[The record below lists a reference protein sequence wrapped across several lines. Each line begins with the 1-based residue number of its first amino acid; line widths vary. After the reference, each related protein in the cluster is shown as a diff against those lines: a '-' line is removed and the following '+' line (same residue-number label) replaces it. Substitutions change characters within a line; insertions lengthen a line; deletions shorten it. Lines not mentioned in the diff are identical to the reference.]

1 MTKHKDQMVRRILS
15 ITVLHS
21 VLGRLHLQ
29 ECFQVYKCIHG
40 SCQETYR
47 ELNAF
52 VSHVQTHESEA
63 EYRCHLCP
71 KTFRTLLDLGA
82 HQYLHALYP
91 TQETKKDVR
100 CDHEE
105 CV

>member
-1 MTKHKDQMVRRILS
+1 M
-15 ITVLHS
+15 
-21 VLGRLHLQ
+21 
-29 ECFQVYKCIHG
+29 
-40 SCQETYR
+40 
-47 ELNAF
+47 NAF

-100 CDHEE
+100 CDHYKLE
-105 CV
+105 